1 MADLVTHSDV
11 EPAAA
16 PQPRDRFIPLRKSEL
31 LKALLADGR
40 LGDAEREQL
49 RRFARM
55 LGAVFH
61 YEYFDELERLREA
74 YFNFNPD
81 IALQRRSGGDGLER
95 AYANLDREFARVLD
109 RANFVEVP
117 HEEIARAHAECA
129 TVPVKLKVPLDEFRE
144 VRIFRR
150 GQHRETVEIPSWLG
164 LRRRPAEVDV
174 YDDVVLMVAARPEAA
189 ADGGREPH
197 WKNGR
202 SERKIRPGAVL
213 FKYFR
218 HIASADLNALFP
230 NVRVVMSLYDQLF
243 LGVPAVVG
251 GIPILIKL
259 ASTVTVLFVVAAFYL
274 GMTHA
279 VRDED
284 LKGALAALGGLV
296 ALGGFAVR
304 QWSKFHRQSL
314 IHQKQL
320 TDNVYYRNLNNN
332 AGVFDYLV
340 GAAEEQEW
348 KEAMLAYHGLLTA
361 PSPLSRAALEAR
373 IEDLLMRSFGVA
385 VDFEIGDALSKL
397 ARLGLLI
404 ESGDR
409 FSVPPLPDALARL
422 DRAWDGYFAPAASLT
437 ASAAE

>member
-1 MADLVTHSDV
+1 MTGLVTHSDV

-16 PQPRDRFIPLRKSEL
+16 PSRDRVIPLRKSEL
-31 LKALLADGR
+31 LQALLADGR
-40 LGDAEREQL
+40 LGDTEREPL

-74 YFNFNPD
+74 YFHFNPD
-81 IALQRRSGGDGLER
+81 IAVQRRDDGDGLEQ
-95 AYANLDREFARVLD
+95 AYADLDAELARVLD

-129 TVPVKLKVPLDEFRE
+129 TVPVKLRVPLDEFRE

-150 GQHRETVEIPSWLG
+150 GHHRETVEIPSWLG

-189 ADGGREPH
+189 ADGGGAPH
-197 WKNGR
+197 RKNGR
-202 SERKIRPGAVL
+202 GRRKIRPGAVL

-230 NVRVVMSLYDQLF
+230 NARVVMSLYDQLF

-259 ASTVTVLFVVAAFYL
+259 ASTVTVLFIVAGFYL
-274 GMTHA
+274 GLSHA

-284 LKGALAALGGLV
+284 IKGALAALGGLV
-296 ALGGFAVR
+296 ALGAFAAR
-304 QWSKFHRQSL
+304 QWSKFNRQSL
-314 IHQKQL
+314 LHQKQL

-348 KEAMLAYHGLLTA
+348 KEALLAYHALLTA
-361 PSPLSRAALEAR
+361 PSPLPRAAIEAG
-373 IEDLLMRSFGVA
+373 IEDWLKRGFALT
-385 VDFEIGDALSKL
+385 VDFEIGDALAKL
-397 ARLGLLI
+397 TRLDLLI
-404 ESGDR
+404 ENGDR
-409 FSVPPLPDALARL
+409 FSVPPLAEALARL
-422 DRAWDGYFAPAASLT
+422 DRAWDSYFAPAAPLT